1 MVFFS
6 ISYGY
11 WFFQSLLKL
20 TEFLLSV
27 TTSKGRF
34 FFRSSNSCI
43 LNFHAEVLWIRK
55 MVLRTVFK
63 PENAS
68 STQSSREIIL
78 KWMLRKPVGLM
89 DCDDGNPVR
98 IGSLMNGIWMD
109 CLVGNTKRSVS
120 YSTGY
125 FFDWRDWS
133 GGFWYT

>member
-1 MVFFS
+1 MVTDSFKVCLNWLNF
-6 ISYGY
+6 Y
-11 WFFQSLLKL
+11 FRLLQVK
-20 TEFLLSV
+20 E
-27 TTSKGRF
+27 GF